1 MLATRIIGWIS
12 FFFIVGFLIYGF
24 RQGFRA
30 KAEAKKNLAPSGR
43 PSRRRFQ
50 RRQRPFALNLAP
62 RPPPAAAAGACQ

>member
-30 KAEAKKNLAPSGR
+30 KAEAKKNTCAVGR
-43 PSRRRFQ
+43 QSRRRFR
-50 RRQRPFALNLAP
+50 RRQRPFTLNVAP
-62 RPPPAAAAGACQ
+62 

>member
-30 KAEAKKNLAPSGR
+30 KAEARKNLAPPGGDSSSDSGR
-43 PSRRRFQ
+43 SP
-50 RRQRPFALNLAP
+50 
-62 RPPPAAAAGACQ
+62 

>member
-30 KAEAKKNLAPSGR
+30 KAEARKNLAP
-43 PSRRRFQ
+43 
-50 RRQRPFALNLAP
+50 
-62 RPPPAAAAGACQ
+62 PPVIQAAIPAATAPVRLKPRRPAATAAACQ

>member
-30 KAEAKKNLAPSGR
+30 RAEARKNLAPPAGHPGGDSSGGSGR
-43 PSRRRFQ
+43 SP
-50 RRQRPFALNLAP
+50 
-62 RPPPAAAAGACQ
+62 

>member
-30 KAEAKKNLAPSGR
+30 KAEAKKNLARSGGDT
-43 PSRRRFQ
+43 
-50 RRQRPFALNLAP
+50 
-62 RPPPAAAAGACQ
+62 GANNGRSP

>member
-30 KAEAKKNLAPSGR
+30 KAEAKKNLTSSADRPGNDSSGDSGR
-43 PSRRRFQ
+43 S
-50 RRQRPFALNLAP
+50 A
-62 RPPPAAAAGACQ
+62 

>member
-30 KAEAKKNLAPSGR
+30 KAEARKNLAHPEGDSGADSGR
-43 PSRRRFQ
+43 SP
-50 RRQRPFALNLAP
+50 
-62 RPPPAAAAGACQ
+62 